1 MKQHLPDQDLISR
14 LHADD
19 LVAFDGLY
27 LKYHQAIYK
36 NIIKLTRDQE
46 AAKDILQ
53 DVFFKLWE
61 NRHSISLQQSLSGWL
76 FVVSYNQSISY
87 LRKILRESTVQNKI
101 LSQSALQDIYDQPPL
116 VEDQY
121 RLMYMAIENLS
132 PQKRKVLE
140 LCKIEGLS
148 YEEAAKKL
156 NISKH
161 TVKEYLTLSL
171 ASIRKYV
178 HNNELNEPTFLI
190 LLFTFLLSF

>member
-1 MKQHLPDQDLISR
+1 
-14 LHADD
+14 
-19 LVAFDGLY
+19 LY

-61 NRHSISLQQSLSGWL
+61 NRHKISLEQSLSGWL

-87 LRKILRESTVQNKI
+87 LRKSLRESTVQNKI

-140 LCKIEGLS
+140 LCKIEGMS
-148 YEEAAKKL
+148 YEEAAKTL

-161 TVKEYLTLSL
+161 
-171 ASIRKYV
+171 
-178 HNNELNEPTFLI
+178 
-190 LLFTFLLSF
+190 